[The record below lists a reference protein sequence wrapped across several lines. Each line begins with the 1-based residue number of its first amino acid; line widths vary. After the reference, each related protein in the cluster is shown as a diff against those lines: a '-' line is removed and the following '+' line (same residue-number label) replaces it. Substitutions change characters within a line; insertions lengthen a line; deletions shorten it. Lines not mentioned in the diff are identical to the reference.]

1 MPRIKRPN
9 FTAEQKRLFKTK
21 LEDYNGQGL
30 THNCHRIS
38 YARIRDKIFEFV
50 DGKIDENYL
59 LNEFIQKQLY
69 PRGISSKKINQ
80 IINLINNVLN
90 EKPRAINNLVKE
102 LNSSDQNL
110 RPGAAK
116 PNMSI
121 KQKDDYHVT
130 ENKRKRHDDNKSSPI
145 SNKKSK
151 ILDSNNTTYS
161 FTPDSKRVMAHATPS
176 KDRLPLT
183 SDEQFL
189 KTSSID
195 NNGKPFNSIP
205 VELFTPESNKL
216 LKRIKKE
223 PISPYKPPKQNLI
236 EPSSIFHDQ
245 ENKENI
251 HTLRSGKIISKF

>member
-50 DGKIDENYL
+50 DDEISEDYL
-59 LNEFIQKQLY
+59 LNKFIQNQLY
-69 PRGISSKKINQ
+69 PRGISLKKKEH
-80 IINLINNVLN
+80 IINLINNVLD
-90 EKPRAINNLVKE
+90 EKPKAINNLIRE

-130 ENKRKRHDDNKSSPI
+130 ENKRKRHESSQT

-151 ILDSNNTTYS
+151 ILGSNNTTYS

-183 SDEQFL
+183 GDEQFL

-223 PISPYKPPKQNLI
+223 PISPYKPPKQSLI

-251 HTLRSGKIISKF
+251 YTLRSGKIINKF